1 MSRVWSI
8 CNWDEWYNVNHQQD
22 LQVTNHIF
30 EGDHVQNQPKS
41 IHIQCPMSISP
52 GSNSS
57 NIRCILLP
65 FAVPEAN
72 FTGAAAP
79 GARQGVFITGLSL
92 RCFEHTAN
100 LQAVII
106 FLDDDD
112 DDDDDDDHEDEDRDD
127 QLFHSQ
133 LSCVE
138 FVPSGC
144 P

>member
-1 MSRVWSI
+1 M
-8 CNWDEWYNVNHQQD
+8 
-22 LQVTNHIF
+22 
-30 EGDHVQNQPKS
+30 
-41 IHIQCPMSISP
+41 
-52 GSNSS
+52 
-57 NIRCILLP
+57 RCILLP

-79 GARQGVFITGLSL
+79 EAPQGVFITGLSL
-92 RCFEHTAN
+92 RCWQRTAN

-112 DDDDDDDHEDEDRDD
+112 DDDDDEDEDRDY
-127 QLFHSQ
+127 QLFHNSQ